1 MTNQNEQYEVVSR
14 HTTSEGVL
22 VYLRSPSGDLQARL
36 YRWTGGDQ
44 VFVDHRPSARS
55 PRCA

>member
-1 MTNQNEQYEVVSR
+1 MTSQDKHYEVVSR

-44 VFVDHRPSARS
+44 VLIDHRTAAPSARF
-55 PRCA
+55 A